1 MKELVE
7 KIKKDVEYMESTHV
21 NDPKIDVLLDEIEQ
35 VLLKKPSVTIE
46 LLNQLDLVS
55 IEWICSRFEKV
66 SYELQSK
73 EFIDCLDGLIDKF
86 SPNINGFKNEVIE
99 AKEAY
104 QALQIKNI
112 FIKAQLDLIEVL
124 KPPKILDG
132 FFYVKSYSEFSI
144 TPLN

>member
-35 VLLKKPSVTIE
+35 VLLKEPSVTIE

-86 SPNINGFKNEVIE
+86 SPNINGFKNEAIE

-104 QALQIKNI
+104 QAL
-112 FIKAQLDLIEVL
+112 
-124 KPPKILDG
+124 
-132 FFYVKSYSEFSI
+132 
-144 TPLN
+144 